1 MTTPLLTTKLN
12 IPPVRPLRSVP
23 SGDEGLRSVVPR
35 PRLTERLNA
44 GPRLDRKLTLISA
57 PAGFGKTTLV
67 SEWVQAMGRAP
78 PPIAAMGGVAP
89 PIAVAWLSLDKDDN
103 DLARFLAYFIA
114 ALQTLALSAGGTSGV
129 EGIKAGREHAGNIGT
144 GALSALQSS
153 RPPPTGAVLTSLI
166 NEIAALPDRIILLL
180 DDYHLIEAQPVDKA
194 LTFALDHL
202 PPQMHLVFAARSD
215 PSLPLSR
222 LRAGG
227 QMTEICEA
235 DLRFSLDEINTFLDT
250 GV

>member
-12 IPPVRPLRSVP
+12 IRPVRPLRSVL

-57 PAGFGKTTLV
+57 PAGFGKTT
-67 SEWVQAMGRAP
+67 
-78 PPIAAMGGVAP
+78 
-89 PIAVAWLSLDKDDN
+89 
-103 DLARFLAYFIA
+103 
-114 ALQTLALSAGGTSGV
+114 V

-166 NEIAALPDRIILLL
+166 NEIAALPDRIILVL

-202 PPQMHLVFAARSD
+202 PPQVHLVFASRSD

-227 QMTEICEA
+227 QMTEIREA